1 MISERKLS
9 EQRNENTVHID
20 RVDTIDILRLLNN
33 EDKLVPGAVEKEL
46 QEIAKAVEAITITLK
61 NGGRLFY
68 VGAGTSGRLG
78 VMDAAENF
86 SAYGIEE
93 DKIIALIAG
102 GTEALKHSV
111 GFAQDNKFLSV
122 EELRDHGLSEKDLV
136 LCISASGTTPYVI
149 GALEYARN
157 MGAKSILLTS
167 VTESEVGQ
175 LADIKIAVIV
185 GPEAIAGSSRL
196 KSASAHKM
204 VLNMISTGVMI
215 KLGRIYK
222 NLMVEVKPNNAKL
235 SKRRKTVICEAV
247 GVSDTEAENL
257 LNQSGGNTK
266 LAIVIGIT
274 KLDRDKAELILDECE
289 GNIKTVLDKLGIED

>member
-122 EELRDHGLSEKDLV
+122 EELRDHGLSDKDLV

-157 MGAKSILLTS
+157 LGAKSILLTS

-235 SKRRKTVICEAV
+235 RKRRKTVICEAV
-247 GVSDTEAENL
+247 GVDDGEAENL
-257 LNQSGGNTK
+257 LNLSGGNTK
-266 LAIVIGIT
+266 LAIVMGIT
-274 KLDRDKAELILDECE
+274 KLDRTQAELILDECD